1 MGFFDKPEQPGDVD
15 THRLDELEA
24 RIRQLEATVALLVQQ
39 GGQGG
44 QGVAGVP
51 AAPGQPGVAVDV
63 LTQVR
68 QLKQDGKL
76 IDAIKLYRQAT
87 NLGLKEA
94 KDAVEAM

>member
-1 MGFFDKPEQPGDVD
+1 MGFFDKPEQPGNVD

-39 GGQGG
+39 GGQTPGAAT
-44 QGVAGVP
+44 VS